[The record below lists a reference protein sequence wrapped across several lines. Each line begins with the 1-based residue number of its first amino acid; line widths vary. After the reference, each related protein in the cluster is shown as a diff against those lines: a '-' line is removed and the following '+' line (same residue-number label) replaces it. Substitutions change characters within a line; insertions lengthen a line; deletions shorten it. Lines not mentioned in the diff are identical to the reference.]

1 MIGGIVGQGE
11 GGYRVAID
19 RDDERGGEGVEVGL
33 RIAVG
38 KTAGIGCSLAA
49 HEVTF
54 GGGVGT
60 ILAVETLG

>member
-11 GGYRVAID
+11 GSYRVAID

-38 KTAGIGCSLAA
+38 KTAGIGSAFAA
-49 HEVTF
+49 HEVAF